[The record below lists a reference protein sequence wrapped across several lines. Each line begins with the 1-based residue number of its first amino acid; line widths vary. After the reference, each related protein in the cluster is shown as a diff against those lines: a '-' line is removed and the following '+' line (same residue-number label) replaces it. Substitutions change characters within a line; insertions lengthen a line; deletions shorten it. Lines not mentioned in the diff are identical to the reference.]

1 MRPEEY
7 ENLRRIDEDH
17 WFYRGKRDIVRY
29 WIERFLDLKS
39 DDLLIDGGMG
49 TGTWAVE
56 MASRCRVI
64 GLDDHEE
71 SLALASPR
79 LKAAGGQ
86 AMLSGVNRVDLPSG
100 AAAVVTLLDVLE
112 HVEDDAGAMGEMIR
126 LVRPGGLII
135 VTVPALQALWSDWDE
150 TLHHLRRY
158 TRGGLVRVLEQPG
171 VRLLRCAYFNTALLL
186 PIALVRWY
194 RRLRPAV
201 NGKNRSEDWT
211 PPALINRA
219 LHYLLVRPAC
229 SDFWPAPL
237 GVSLLGVLRRVQD

>member
-7 ENLRRIDEDH
+7 EKMRRIDADH

-29 WIERFLDLKS
+29 WIERFLDLQS
-39 DDLLIDGGMG
+39 GDLLIDGGMG

-71 SLALASPR
+71 SLTMAAPR
-79 LKAAGGQ
+79 LEAAGGQ
-86 AMLSGVNRVDLPSG
+86 AMLSGVNTVDLPSG
-100 AAAVVTLLDVLE
+100 TATVVTLLDVLE
-112 HVEDDAGAMGEMIR
+112 HIDDDAGALREMIR

-135 VTVPALQALWSDWDE
+135 LTVPALQALWSDWDE
-150 TLHHLRRY
+150 SLHHLRRY
-158 TRGGLVRVLEQPG
+158 NKRSLLRVLEQPG
-171 VRLLRCAYFNTALLL
+171 VRLLRCTYFNTALLL

-201 NGKNRSEDWT
+201 DGEERSEDRT

-237 GVSLLGVLRRVQD
+237 GVSLLAVLRRTDA